1 MRHFPSHDHKGNMR
15 GRKSDCS
22 NTCLPRYNSQTT
34 AIPFVRDP
42 RSRFTVMGSA
52 PKEARKRT
60 GLSPA
65 HRNSHSFGS
74 PNTSSDDPI
83 NKYLDPEHALSNSE
97 ERAEQLQNALYRISD
112 CSHAA
117 SDLQQLYRSIHEIIG
132 ELIYAENFYIALLD
146 QREEWLHFAYSAD
159 QKESHAPRQL
169 RKGLTEYVLRTGEPL
184 LVNKKTIEDL
194 KESGELEKDLGAAC
208 VDWMGAPLKSGST
221 IFGVVALQSYDERIR
236 YTEKDKEM
244 LTFVSQHI
252 ASAIDRKR
260 KEEALRE
267 SEARYRSLVQSAVY
281 GIYRSSVDDRFLDV
295 NPALVS
301 MLGYESAEELL
312 KVSLMRDLYVDPE
325 QRLRLIAEHE
335 QSRSVQNIEVRW
347 RRKDGRPITVRLSGR
362 TLTNSQGQAT
372 EFEMIA
378 EDVTERRALEDQLRQ
393 SQKMEAIGRLAGGIA
408 HDFNNLLTVIK
419 GYSELMLEELE
430 LADPLHSEVEEIK
443 KAADRAA
450 SLTRQLLAFSRQQV
464 LAPRVLDLNAVIHNM
479 DRLLHRLLGEDI
491 ELTTHLEPSLGHTKA
506 DPGQI
511 EQVVMN
517 LAVNARD
524 AMPNGGKLTI
534 ETMNVELD
542 ENYVREHV
550 TVRPG
555 SYVMIAISDTGI
567 GMTEEI
573 RGRIFEPFFTTKE
586 PGKGTGL
593 GLSTVYGIVKQSDG
607 YVWVYSEAG
616 IGTTFKVYLPRVDA
630 PADVTP
636 HETNGLPNHRGTET
650 ILLVEDEDGVRA
662 LVRQILLKQGYTVIE
677 SRHGGEALLL
687 CERHHG
693 TIDLLLTDVVLQQ
706 MSGRELAERLIRLRP
721 EMRVLYISGYTDDAI
736 VQHGVLNAGTAF
748 LQKPFTTDAL
758 NRKVRQVLNENPN
771 RVGLEEG
778 VAAEPLATS

>member
-1 MRHFPSHDHKGNMR
+1 
-15 GRKSDCS
+15 
-22 NTCLPRYNSQTT
+22 
-34 AIPFVRDP
+34 
-42 RSRFTVMGSA
+42 
-52 PKEARKRT
+52 
-60 GLSPA
+60 
-65 HRNSHSFGS
+65 
-74 PNTSSDDPI
+74 
-83 NKYLDPEHALSNSE
+83 
-97 ERAEQLQNALYRISD
+97 
-112 CSHAA
+112 
-117 SDLQQLYRSIHEIIG
+117 
-132 ELIYAENFYIALLD
+132 
-146 QREEWLHFAYSAD
+146 
-159 QKESHAPRQL
+159 
-169 RKGLTEYVLRTGEPL
+169 VLRTGEPL

-267 SEARYRSLVQSAVY
+267 SESRYRSLVQSAVY

-312 KVSLMRDLYVDPE
+312 KVSLTRDLYVDPE

-362 TLTNSQGQAT
+362 TLTNSQGQAR

-464 LAPRVLDLNAVIHNM
+464 LAPRVLDLNAVVHNM

-491 ELTTHLEPSLGHTKA
+491 ELTTHFEPTLGHTKA

-550 TVRPG
+550 AVRPG

-616 IGTTFKVYLPRVDA
+616 IGTTFKVYLPRVNA

-636 HETNGLPNHRGTET
+636 HETNGLPTYRGTET

-662 LVRQILLKQGYTVIE
+662 LVRQILLKQGYTVLE

-706 MSGRELAERLIRLRP
+706 MSGRELAERLTRLRP

-748 LQKPFTTDAL
+748 LQKPFTTGAL

>member
-1 MRHFPSHDHKGNMR
+1 MSPTRQ
-15 GRKSDCS
+15 
-22 NTCLPRYNSQTT
+22 NS
-34 AIPFVRDP
+34 P
-42 RSRFTVMGSA
+42 
-52 PKEARKRT
+52 
-60 GLSPA
+60 
-65 HRNSHSFGS
+65 SFGS
-74 PNTSSDDPI
+74 SGTSAEVPNNLHLHP
-83 NKYLDPEHALSNSE
+83 NGAPGLG
-97 ERAEQLQNALYRISD
+97 ERTEQLQEALYRISD

-117 SDLQQLYRSIHEIIG
+117 SDLQQLYRSIHKIVSG
-132 ELIYAENFYIALLD
+132 LTYAENFYIALVD
-146 QREEWLHFAYSAD
+146 ETGEWLHFAYSAD
-159 QKESHAPRQL
+159 QKESHAPRRL
-169 RKGLTEYVLRTGEPL
+169 RKGLTEYVLRTGKPL
-184 LVNKKTIEDL
+184 LVDKETIESL
-194 KESGELEKDLGAAC
+194 KQTGELEQDLGAAC
-208 VDWMGAPLKSGST
+208 VDWMGAPLNAGST
-221 IFGVVALQSYDERIR
+221 AFGVVALQSYVESIR
-236 YTEKDKEM
+236 YSDGDKEI

-260 KEEALRE
+260 KEEALRK
-267 SEARYRSLVQSAVY
+267 SEARYRSLVHSAVY

-301 MLGYESAEELL
+301 MLGYDSAEELL
-312 KVSLMRDLYVDPE
+312 GVRLTRDLYVDPE
-325 QRLRLIAEHE
+325 QRTRLISEH
-335 QSRSVQNIEVRW
+335 QRGTSVQNVEVRW
-347 RRKDGRPITVRLSGR
+347 RRKDGHPITVRLSGR
-362 TLTNSQGQAT
+362 SIVNDKGEPA

-393 SQKMEAIGRLAGGIA
+393 AQKMEAIGRLAGGIA

-430 LADPLHSEVEEIK
+430 LADPLHGEVEEVK

-464 LAPRVLDLNAVIHNM
+464 LAPRVLDLNIVIHNM
-479 DRLLHRLLGEDI
+479 ERLLHRLLGEDI
-491 ELTTHLEPSLGHTKA
+491 ELTTGLEPTLGHTKA

-550 TVRPG
+550 AVRPG
-555 SYVMIAISDTGI
+555 PYVMIAISDTGI

-573 RGRIFEPFFTTKE
+573 RSRIFEPFFTTKE

-607 YVWVYSEAG
+607 YVWVYSEPG
-616 IGTTFKVYLPRVDA
+616 IGTTFKIYLPRVDA
-630 PADVTP
+630 PADITT
-636 HETNGLPNHRGTET
+636 HETNGLPTYRGTET

-662 LVRQILLKQGYTVIE
+662 LVRQILVKQGYTVLE
-677 SRHGGEALLL
+677 SRHAGEALLL
-687 CERHHG
+687 CERHQG
-693 TIDLLLTDVVLQQ
+693 MIDLLLTDVVLHQ
-706 MSGRELAERLIRLRP
+706 MSGRELAERLTTVRP
-721 EMRVLYISGYTDDAI
+721 KMRVLYISGYTDDAV
-736 VQHGVLNAGTAF
+736 VQHGVLEAGTAF

-758 NRKVRQVLNENPN
+758 TRKVRQVLNANLSTTTRSGENVPF
-771 RVGLEEG
+771 
-778 VAAEPLATS
+778 EPLANS

>member
-1 MRHFPSHDHKGNMR
+1 
-15 GRKSDCS
+15 
-22 NTCLPRYNSQTT
+22 
-34 AIPFVRDP
+34 
-42 RSRFTVMGSA
+42 MGSA
-52 PKEARKRT
+52 PKEARKRVGPPLVRQST
-60 GLSPA
+60 DGFSA
-65 HRNSHSFGS
+65 S
-74 PNTSSDDPI
+74 I
-83 NKYLDPEHALSNSE
+83 NPVVPRLDPEHALKTAE
-97 ERAEQLQNALYRISD
+97 ERSEQLQAALYRISD

-117 SDLQQLYRSIHEIIG
+117 NDLQQLYRSIHNIIG
-132 ELIYAENFYIALLD
+132 ELIYAQNFYIALLD
-146 QREEWLHFAYSAD
+146 PGREWLHFAYSAD
-159 QKESHAPRQL
+159 QKESHVPRRL

-184 LVNKKTIEDL
+184 LVDKKNIDNL
-194 KESGELEKDLGAAC
+194 KRSGELEQNLGAAC
-208 VDWMGAPLKSGST
+208 VDWMGAPLKSGSA
-221 IFGVVALQSYDERIR
+221 IFGVVALQSYDESIR
-236 YTEKDKEM
+236 YTERDKEM

-295 NPALVS
+295 NPALVA
-301 MLGYESAEELL
+301 MLGYDSAEELL
-312 KVSLMRDLYVDPE
+312 KVSLARDLYVDPE
-325 QRLRLIAEHE
+325 QRMRLIAAHE
-335 QSRSVQNIEVRW
+335 GRKSFQNVEVRW

-362 TLTNSQGQAT
+362 ALIDGQGQPT

-430 LADPLHSEVEEIK
+430 LADPLYCEVDEIK

-450 SLTRQLLAFSRQQV
+450 GLTRQLLAFSRQQV
-464 LAPRVLDLNAVIHNM
+464 LAPRVLDLNSVIRNM
-479 DRLLHRLLGEDI
+479 ERLLHRLLGEDI
-491 ELTTHLEPSLGHTKA
+491 NLTTSLDSGLGHIKA

-524 AMPNGGKLTI
+524 AMPNGGQLTI
-534 ETMNVELD
+534 ETMNVDLD

-550 TVRPG
+550 TVKPG
-555 SYVMIAISDTGI
+555 CYVMIAVSDTGF

-573 RGRIFEPFFTTKE
+573 RARIFEPFFTTKE

-593 GLSTVYGIVKQSDG
+593 GLSTVYGIVKQSEG

-636 HETNGLPNHRGTET
+636 YHSNGLLTYRGTET

-662 LVRQILLKQGYTVIE
+662 LVRQILLRQGYTILE
-677 SRHGGEALLL
+677 ARHGEEALLL
-687 CERHHG
+687 CERHQG
-693 TIDLLLTDVVLQQ
+693 RIDLLLTDVVLQQ

-721 EMRVLYISGYTDDAI
+721 EMRVLYVSGYTDDAI
-736 VQHGVLNAGTAF
+736 VQHGVLSAGTAF

-758 NRKVRQVLNENPN
+758 TRKVRQVLNVDPTN
-771 RVGLEEG
+771 RSGSEET
-778 VAAEPLATS
+778 VPAEPLASS